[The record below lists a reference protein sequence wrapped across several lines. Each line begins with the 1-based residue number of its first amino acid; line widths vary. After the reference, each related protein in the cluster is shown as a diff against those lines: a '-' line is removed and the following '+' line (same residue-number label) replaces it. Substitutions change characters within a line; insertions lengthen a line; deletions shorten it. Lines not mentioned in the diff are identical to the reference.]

1 MKKKFYSLVMLFLT
15 QCAMSFA
22 ENTDISTLDNI
33 IYIESF
39 TLEAGT
45 ESSISLKMKNTAA
58 IRSFGFDLYLP
69 EGITAVPNSSG
80 NPRGSLNYDR
90 VPKDDDGFP
99 AHKMTLSFQEGN
111 VIRFLCDAQEG
122 QTFIGNEGEIATLRV
137 NVAGTMAE
145 GDYPIIIR
153 TMKLSE
159 TDIANHYDTDYIE
172 STVTITG
179 TSDTRT
185 VLDETSTTAPTSATN
200 VDVRVKRTIKADEWS
215 TICLPFAMTEAQ
227 VKEAFGDN
235 VQLGEFNGVDYEFDG
250 DDVVG
255 ITVNFTNTQSI
266 EANHPYIIKVSQP
279 VSEFTLDGVDIVAD
293 EDEAYIEFDNGKT
306 GSRRVVYS
314 GFYGTYHAQTVLDK
328 FTLFLSDNKFWY
340 SMGQTAMK
348 AFRAY
353 FDFLDKLTDVEN
365 ASNIKLWVN
374 NNDEDRL
381 QSLSGSPIKG
391 ENTYS
396 LAGQRVGK
404 GYKGIV
410 IESGKKTIK

>member
-1 MKKKFYSLVMLFLT
+1 MKKKIYSLVMLFLT
-15 QCAMSFA
+15 QCTMSFA
-22 ENTDISTLDNI
+22 ENTDISNLDNI

-137 NVAGTMAE
+137 NVAATMAK
-145 GDYPIIIR
+145 GDYPVIIR

-200 VDVRVKRTIKADEWS
+200 VDVRVKRTINANEWS
-215 TICLPFAMTEAQ
+215 TICLPFAMTEVQ
-227 VKEAFGDN
+227 MKECFGNDVKLADFTSWTSE
-235 VQLGEFNGVDYEFDG
+235 VDGRY
-250 DDVVG
+250 VVG
-255 ITVNFTNTQSI
+255 INVNFETVTAI
-266 EANHPYIIKVSQP
+266 KANHPYIIKVSAP
-279 VSEFTLDGVDIVAD
+279 ITEFTVDGVNIEPVA
-293 EDEAYIEFDNGKT
+293 EP
-306 GSRRVVYS
+306 VVQV
-314 GFYGTYHAQTVLDK
+314 GATAKERGWFHGTYAVK
-328 FTLFLSDNKFWY
+328 KVPEENLFLSGNKFWY
-340 SMGQTAMK
+340 STGAT
-348 AFRAY
+348 
-353 FDFLDKLTDVEN
+353 T
-365 ASNIKLWVN
+365 
-374 NNDEDRL
+374 
-381 QSLSGSPIKG
+381 IKG
-391 ENTYS
+391 YRGYFKFRDVLDVYYDDYEGSEVKVCLFVNGADGIGSIAEGHLTNDNAAYN
-396 LAGQRVGK
+396 LAGQRVSK
-404 GYKGIV
+404 SYKGIV
-410 IESGKKTIK
+410 IEKGKKIIK

>member
-1 MKKKFYSLVMLFLT
+1 MKRLLF
-15 QCAMSFA
+15 MM
-22 ENTDISTLDNI
+22 STLVVCVGYSIADEIVVPNI
-33 IYIESF
+33 ILPKGGTA
-39 TLEAGT
+39 TLDIQLNNEQVLSPVF
-45 ESSISLKMKNTAA
+45 EFYL
-58 IRSFGFDLYLP
+58 RLP
-69 EGITAVPNSSG
+69 EGVTVVDKSERLGARFDGTQVSAACNYDETEGRYWIMAMIPPIASADVPIPGQSGTLVTVELQADDALEENTVVNGFIEDIEFKTWYEDRSGEITNLNSS
-80 NPRGSLNYDR
+80 
-90 VPKDDDGFP
+90 
-99 AHKMTLSFQEGN
+99 TSF
-111 VIRFLCDAQEG
+111 
-122 QTFIGNEGEIATLRV
+122 
-137 NVAGTMAE
+137 
-145 GDYPIIIR
+145 
-153 TMKLSE
+153 
-159 TDIANHYDTDYIE
+159 
-172 STVTITG
+172 TITIG
-179 TSDTRT
+179 QPADTRV

-235 VQLGEFNGVDYEFDG
+235 VQLGEFNGVDYEFDS

-353 FDFLDKLTDVEN
+353 FEFLDVLSDVEN

-391 ENTYS
+391 ENTYN